1 MLKGPPANM
10 EEKTW
15 RIRSY
20 WCAVFG
26 SFGDSRKHDEEQ
38 WGSPGNPAGSEHT
51 HSGWEARPLLE
62 DETSKYIWVG
72 SYRILFLEEK
82 FPLSQER
89 ELGTLQGIKDA
100 SNFNILWTEASL
112 LGNKTLTSYS
122 PSQGNHLYLKRT
134 PSTTHSLILLKEKW
148 TNISISDQKKK
159 KSLSWRHMKS
169 LLSYHKVMGTSSVKA
184 RGTQS
189 SCQNTGEAA
198 RESLGRFSWWGHG
211 MEYMHERG

>member
-10 EEKTW
+10 EEKTR

-51 HSGWEARPLLE
+51 HSGWEARPLLG
-62 DETSKYIWVG
+62 DETSKSIWVRN
-72 SYRILFLEEK
+72 YRIIFLEEK
-82 FPLSQER
+82 FSLSQER
-89 ELGTLQGIKDA
+89 ELCTLQGIKDA
-100 SNFNILWTEASL
+100 SNFNILWTEASW

-148 TNISISDQKKK
+148 TNISFSDQKKK
-159 KSLSWRHMKS
+159 KLA
-169 LLSYHKVMGTSSVKA
+169 LEIHKVSSVLSQ
-184 RGTQS
+184 GDGHILS
-189 SCQNTGEAA
+189 
-198 RESLGRFSWWGHG
+198 ES
-211 MEYMHERG
+211 